1 MITRIVKCILF
12 LSIWATPMVA
22 QDWQKL
28 DGLAIED
35 ALNSRTLDYG
45 EATQDFF
52 PDGRTSYKTEEKN
65 WGRWR
70 VKYGQYCSIWPP
82 SDVWVCYDIETK
94 DVGLWLRFIGKD
106 GNIFT
111 GRYVDRD

>member
-1 MITRIVKCILF
+1 MTTRIVKYILI
-12 LSIWATPMVA
+12 LSVLAAPVLA

-28 DGLAIED
+28 DGLEIEK
-35 ALNSRTLDYG
+35 ALSAQTLDFG
-45 EATQDFF
+45 QATQDFL
-52 PDGRTSYKTEEKN
+52 PDGRTSYKTKEKS
-65 WGRWR
+65 WGRWK

-82 SDVWVCYDIETK
+82 SDVWVCYDIEKK